1 MFYKN
6 HKYWIPEDAKL
17 LEQNFFLLM
26 GKIKKAIFETE
37 KKGNKKLKLYVA
49 GFFKFLCLIFSL
61 SVQTSITN

>member
-1 MFYKN
+1 
-6 HKYWIPEDAKL
+6 
-17 LEQNFFLLM
+17 M

>member
-26 GKIKKAIFETE
+26 DKIEKAIFETE
-37 KKGNKKLKLYVA
+37 KKGNRNWNYILQDFSNFCV
-49 GFFKFLCLIFSL
+49 IFSL